1 MGVFVTVAV
10 GDGVVIDLTEFV
22 RGMMRLCM
30 CCVVVSSFPR
40 YSQRFGW
47 VSIAMLHKNRRGHR
61 GQAVIWHDVRGGV
74 VNSTQLADHLV
85 L

>member
-1 MGVFVTVAV
+1 MDVFVTAAV

-22 RGMMRLCM
+22 RGDDEVVM

-47 VSIAMLHKNRRGHR
+47 VSIAMLHENRRGHR
-61 GQAVIWHDVRGGV
+61 GQVVGV
-74 VNSTQLADHLV
+74 VSSSMA
-85 L
+85 